1 MQQQQQRTEPRH
13 DRSQSHDV
21 QYQTPLLIEPKA
33 SNGANYRSPY
43 ELYSGPSHATIG
55 AHDMSHA
62 ASFTNMAHSHN
73 ITSFLEPIGIQQQI
87 NSLMNQPS
95 ASRGFMSQTTIQAP
109 HHSRANSDSAI
120 YSITAPSYS
129 PEIRHGISSV
139 LSDHSPSSSSPIAL
153 PSGFDAHRCR
163 SCATHNWAETRSYPA
178 GSFAN
183 TPSHVLVGA
192 AQALQPYAQSNVISP
207 SFNEAWNGLQTDNA
221 PRYLDY
227 IHYPDDLYYYSGQ
240 DRQEAAMGLDNI
252 DSISSLQPFM
262 TQLYPYGYPP
272 LTSPPFSLSPSIS
285 PSLQPSLSRAPSM
298 TPPTMRHIK
307 LEPFVCR
314 REPCP
319 ENPDGCG
326 ARYSSMDPLRKHKR
340 GRAKC
345 RVCLREVL
353 PGNMKRH
360 LEVNCHEDDSS

>member
-1 MQQQQQRTEPRH
+1 MQQQQQQRTERRH
-13 DRSQSHDV
+13 DHSQSHDV
-21 QYQTPLLIEPKA
+21 QYQTPILIGLNA
-33 SNGANYRSPY
+33 SNGANERSPY
-43 ELYSGPSHATIG
+43 ELYSGPSHTTVG

-73 ITSFLEPIGIQQQI
+73 ITSFLEPLGIQQQI
-87 NSLMNQPS
+87 NSLMNQPP
-95 ASRGFMSQTTIQAP
+95 ASRGFMGQTTIQAP

-163 SCATHNWAETRSYPA
+163 SCATHNWAETQSYPA

-221 PRYLDY
+221 PQYLDY
-227 IHYPDDLYYYSGQ
+227 IHYPGDLYYYSGQ

-252 DSISSLQPFM
+252 GSVSSLQPFM
-262 TQLYPYGYPP
+262 TQLYPYGHPP

-298 TPPTMRHIK
+298 TPPT
-307 LEPFVCR
+307 
-314 REPCP
+314 
-319 ENPDGCG
+319 
-326 ARYSSMDPLRKHKR
+326 
-340 GRAKC
+340 
-345 RVCLREVL
+345 
-353 PGNMKRH
+353 
-360 LEVNCHEDDSS
+360 